1 MKNFD
6 AIRYI
11 YPDAVFSMVDDDPQQ
26 ITWVGKEYLIPTA
39 KQIKDALNE
48 MKAVEEK
55 ENADREAAKASALAK
70 LEKLGLTADEVKAA
84 FNI

>member
-1 MKNFD
+1 MSNFK
-6 AIRYI
+6 AIQYI
-11 YPDAVFSMVDDDPQQ
+11 YPNAEFTITDDDVST
-26 ITWVGKEYLIPTA
+26 IVWKTEGFTIPTA

-48 MKAVEEK
+48 IKAIEEK
-55 ENADREAAKASALAK
+55 ENANKEAAKASALEK

>member
-26 ITWVGKEYLIPTA
+26 ITWVGQEYLIPTA
-39 KQIKDALNE
+39 DEITAAIAAIEGAEAQAIIA
-48 MKAVEEK
+48 KA
-55 ENADREAAKASALAK
+55 AAKASAEAK
-70 LEKLGLTADEVKAA
+70 LAALGLTADEVAA
-84 FNI
+84 LLK